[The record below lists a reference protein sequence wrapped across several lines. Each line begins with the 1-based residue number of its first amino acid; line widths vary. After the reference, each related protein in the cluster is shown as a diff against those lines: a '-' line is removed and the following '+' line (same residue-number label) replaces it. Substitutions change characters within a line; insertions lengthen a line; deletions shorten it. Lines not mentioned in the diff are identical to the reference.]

1 MRVARQTPRTLAC
14 ACVRRTNFLPV
25 MQQISFFQT
34 ALQKSTGIHAW
45 GTVGLKKHQVAQ
57 VVIAA
62 GAKEMVEAGFKQI
75 GRTGITGNV
84 ATQLT
89 IRLVGPH
96 HHGQS
101 VPAHIRGQTL
111 LHGQVARKNRLAIH
125 RNGVDIGRDQIRLP
139 AYALAARQ
147 LRQLVQD
154 ETCALWPMGLDHGT
168 EGVAP
173 LGGFDRI
180 GIARAGGPVAHGEGD
195 GCVHDPDIRP
205 RHAIFC
211 IELRA

>member
-57 VVIAA
+57 VVITA

-84 ATQLT
+84 ATQLA

-111 LHGQVARKNRLAIH
+111 LHGQVAWKHRLAVH
-125 RNGVDIGRDQIRLP
+125 RNGVDIRRDQIGLP
-139 AYALAARQ
+139 TDATPTRE
-147 LRQLVQD
+147 LRQLIQY
-154 ETCALWPMGLDHGT
+154 EACALWAVGLDQCLKGIT
-168 EGVAP
+168 PFSRFAGIGV
-173 LGGFDRI
+173 GGALVPSAHI
-180 GIARAGGPVAHGEGD
+180 KGCGCIHAGYL
-195 GCVHDPDIRP
+195 RP
-205 RHAIFC
+205 MRTKLNF
-211 IELRA
+211 